1 MRYLITGGNQGLGL
15 ALAEHFSA
23 DSYSRSNGFDIVNDT
38 HRIADISLNYDVF
51 INNAY
56 EGLDADTNLEFA
68 QAKLLH
74 RVAMLWKKH
83 NKTGHIINIGG
94 APAEDIAA
102 PLDGW
107 ETYGV
112 NKAALK
118 YHSRQWSR
126 AFREHTVPFKTSLIT
141 VDRLDTPAGRTTP
154 QWTGNGV
161 NLIHVLQMVELCVDA
176 PANTCVE
183 EIVAWVNLSHK

>member
-1 MRYLITGGNQGLGL
+1 MRYMITGGNKGLGL
-15 ALAEHFSA
+15 ALAEHFNA
-23 DSYSRSNGFDIVNDT
+23 DSYSRTNGFDIVSNGE
-38 HRIADISLNYDVF
+38 RIADISLNYDVF

-56 EGLDADTNLEFA
+56 EGLNADTNLEFA
-68 QAKLLH
+68 QTKLLH
-74 RVAMLWKKH
+74 HVAMLWKQH

-94 APAEDIAA
+94 APAEDICS
-102 PLDGW
+102 PPEDW

-126 AFREHTVPFKTSLIT
+126 AFRDHSVPFKTSLIT

-161 NLIHVLQMVELCVDA
+161 CSDNVISMVDLCVNSA
-176 PANTCVE
+176 SNTCIE
-183 EIVAWVNLSHK
+183 EVVAWVDLQHK